1 MGKYNLIFKKNWFAK
16 SIFGTVGFFVIVDQ
30 LARYQYDIPEIRNP
44 NLSMWPWWL
53 EKVNLKRLSNEN
65 AILND
70 KDNQHS

>member
-16 SIFGTVGFFVIVDQ
+16 SVFGTVGFFVIVDQ
-30 LARYQYDIPEIRNP
+30 LARYQYDIPEMRNP

-53 EKVNLKRLSNEN
+53 EKVNLKRLGNEN